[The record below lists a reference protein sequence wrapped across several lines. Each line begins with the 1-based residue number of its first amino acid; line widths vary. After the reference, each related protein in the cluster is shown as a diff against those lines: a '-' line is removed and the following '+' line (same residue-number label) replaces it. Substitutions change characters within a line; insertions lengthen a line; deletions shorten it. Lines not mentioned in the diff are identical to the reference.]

1 MKTLL
6 KGAMFSRTKEPS
18 LLELEIDR
26 AVRELVNHPIGSEE
40 YNRTLDSIVKLH
52 KMKEEEKPSEVSKDT
67 LSVIGANLLGI
78 FMIITYERAGNVI
91 STFARNLILKPR
103 I

>member
-6 KGAMFSRTKEPS
+6 KGAMFSRTKGPS